1 MSEQSISTRDKPME
15 FIPFGNQD
23 KIKLTIDIV
32 RNLLCK
38 PTRSGKLCSDRDA
51 MKFMMLCSARKLNPF
66 EGDAFLVGYDTQGV
80 AEFNLITA
88 EQAFLKRA
96 DLSPEYDGIESG
108 VTVKNEDGT
117 IVDIQGEFVSETQIL
132 LAGWARLPVK
142 NRSIPFF
149 DRLDVKNYM
158 KPGPFW
164 EKNPA
169 HQIAKCARA
178 AVLRRAFSTSL
189 GGLYLQV
196 ERDERPLKNVGDAYD
211 LPASRFVEVQ
221 STPAQPNGN
230 RGEDDSNAE
239 LNPVTTPAARTGKV
253 SPGAEL
259 IQYLM
264 DNGHSFDDFVRWALA
279 TDQLKNAD
287 SIGNGDEIPA
297 ADAKRLLRIK
307 ETILKGIVSAK
318 QQPRELIP

>member
-1 MSEQSISTRDKPME
+1 MSEAISTRDKPME

-96 DLSPEYDGIESG
+96 ELNSEYDGIESG

-149 DRLDVKNYM
+149 DRLDVKKYA

-178 AVLRRAFSTSL
+178 AVLRRAFATSL
-189 GGLYLQV
+189 GGLYLQI
-196 ERDERPLKNVGDAYD
+196 ERDGGSLKKVGDAYD

-253 SPGAEL
+253 SPGVEL
-259 IQYLM
+259 INYLV
-264 DNGHSFDDFVRWALA
+264 DNGHTFDDFVRWVISNG
-279 TDQLKNAD
+279 QLKDAD
-287 SIGNGDEIPA
+287 SLTSPEEISE
-297 ADAKRLLRIK
+297 ADGKRFLRIK
-307 ETILKGIVSAK
+307 TGIVKAIETAK